1 MQTTWLKTLYT
12 QGQDTQTYIMAEVD
26 REGARRGSFLNSH
39 QSSRVKVKLKQKNL
53 FTEELQ
59 DIALQSKV
67 SLISRKKIPEEC
79 NKGKFG

>member
-12 QGQDTQTYIMAEVD
+12 QGQDTQTYIMAELD
-26 REGARRGSFLNSH
+26 REGARRESFLNSH

-79 NKGKFG
+79 TKGKFG

>member
-1 MQTTWLKTLYT
+1 MVSNT
-12 QGQDTQTYIMAEVD
+12 QGQDTQTYIMAERD
-26 REGARRGSFLNSH
+26 REGVFGGSFLNNY

-53 FTEELQ
+53 FAKELQ

-67 SLISRKKIPEEC
+67 SLISSKKIPEEW